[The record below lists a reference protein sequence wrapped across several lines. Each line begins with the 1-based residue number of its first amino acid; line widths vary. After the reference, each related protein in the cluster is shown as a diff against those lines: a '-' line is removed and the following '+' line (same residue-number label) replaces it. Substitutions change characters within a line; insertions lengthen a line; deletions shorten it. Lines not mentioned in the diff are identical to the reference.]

1 MLPQP
6 AAKRHIKPRLSDF
19 RLLAPATSEALLL
32 LSLSLTNVGFRQNT
46 NTLNLSN
53 SWLTAEMLQLAGREE
68 VCSDQKK
75 RDFKII
81 PLNQKAISSSNS
93 QV

>member
-53 SWLTAEMLQLAGREE
+53 SWLTAGMLQLAGREE
-68 VCSDQKK
+68 VCSDQRKG
-75 RDFKII
+75 F
-81 PLNQKAISSSNS
+81 
-93 QV
+93 